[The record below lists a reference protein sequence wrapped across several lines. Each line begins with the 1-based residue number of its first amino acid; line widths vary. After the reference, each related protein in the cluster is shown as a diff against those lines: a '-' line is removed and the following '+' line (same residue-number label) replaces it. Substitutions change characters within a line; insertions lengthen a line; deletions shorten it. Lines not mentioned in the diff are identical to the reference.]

1 MQHFSIVKMAAATLA
16 AAIIATVAPAAA
28 LPGPNAVAAG
38 APCHVSIFG
47 SVTAVNGRYFTLHAL
62 RSGIGNIHVDTKGA
76 RMNANSLTL
85 RPGVFAGV
93 YGCYAP
99 GQRYFK
105 ASEVT
110 LAANAQSYSG
120 YQRRNI
126 TTTGTVVKVE
136 SGRLQIRSA
145 GYGYLWIY
153 TSQTGFTVGQRVTV
167 TGSFNPM
174 QSSLD
179 ATSVAAA
186 AGSVART
193 VTTTGTVVKVEA
205 GRLQIHN
212 SEFGYLWVYTAR
224 TGFAVG
230 QRVSVTGTLNAAQT
244 RLDAAT
250 ISTVQ

>member
-1 MQHFSIVKMAAATLA
+1 MQRFSIVKTAAATLA

-47 SVTAVNGRYFTLHAL
+47 SVTAAGPRYFTLHTL
-62 RSGIGNIHVDTKGA
+62 RSGIGNIHVDTAGA
-76 RMNANSLTL
+76 RVNLNGLSL

-99 GQRYFK
+99 QQRYFK

-153 TSQTGFTVGQRVTV
+153 TSQTGFMVGQRVTV
-167 TGSFNPM
+167 SGSFNPM

-179 ATSVAAA
+179 ATNVTAA

-193 VTTTGTVVKVEA
+193 VTTTGTVVRVEA
-205 GRLQIHN
+205 GRLQIR
-212 SEFGYLWVYTAR
+212 SERLGYLWVYTSR
-224 TGFAVG
+224 TGFAAG

-250 ISTVQ
+250 ISVIQ

>member
-1 MQHFSIVKMAAATLA
+1 MQRFSIVKTAAATLA

-47 SVTAVNGRYFTLHAL
+47 SVTAVSGRYFTLHAL
-62 RSGIGNIHVDTKGA
+62 RSGIGNIHVDTAGA
-76 RMNANSLTL
+76 RVNTNNLSL

-99 GQRYFK
+99 QQRYFK

-120 YQRRNI
+120 YQRRNV

-145 GYGYLWIY
+145 GYGYLWVY
-153 TSQTGFTVGQRVTV
+153 TSQTGFSVGQRVTV
-167 TGSFNPM
+167 SGSFNPM

-179 ATSVAAA
+179 ATNVAAA

-193 VTTTGTVVKVEA
+193 VTTTGTVVRVEA
-205 GRLQIHN
+205 GRLQIR
-212 SEFGYLWVYTAR
+212 SERLGYLWVYTSR
-224 TGFAVG
+224 TGFAAG

-244 RLDAAT
+244 RLDAAS
-250 ISTVQ
+250 ISVIQ